1 MGNIND
7 WITADKI
14 SGSAGETTVT
24 LTCDANNTASSRSYT
39 LNVELNGSGEI
50 AHCTINQERAFA
62 STYWIVQ
69 YVYISTLKTVL
80 EIREDSIDGTLRYR
94 GTVDINKNVSWE
106 CDGVTTSSDT
116 SVLKNLME
124 EMYASWSASAHGD
137 NLSAAVIYR
146 YTESST
152 DINSYMQ
159 EVIKYPMLY
168 PQAVSSAYGSGSYR
182 LLNIGNI
189 SDTNT
194 AKQFVYVLN
203 MDYSSATSVYNLGLN
218 YNSFCTIENT
228 NHQPST
234 NKYSLLSYLP
244 FIRLNYLSL
253 NKANLFGTGGLDAT
267 ISGKKVSFFVYNMY
281 ALSTDLRSGNT
292 KSFNH
297 YEYNDTNSYITGH
310 TNTFNADTNKS
321 SIQQI
326 TNYAY
331 DSNNNVILN
340 IKPFTTS
347 VYTTIKTLAIDM
359 QGYEQVFNSNQ
370 VFVPTD
376 LSVSRTNKSTASVTI
391 KVYNDVDDRTYEQS
405 AGINTPAHPM
415 FSLRHGEITAT
426 VNTSTN
432 TVTSMTLRYVSD
444 NE

>member
-1 MGNIND
+1 MGNINN

-39 LNVELNGSGEI
+39 LDVELNGSGEI

-124 EMYASWSASAHGD
+124 EIYAAWSASDHGD

-146 YTESST
+146 YTESNA
-152 DINSYMQ
+152 DVNSYMQ
-159 EVIKYPMLY
+159 EVIKYPILY
-168 PQAVSSAYGSGSYR
+168 PQEVTSAYGSGSYR
-182 LLNIGNI
+182 LLNVGNI
-189 SDTNT
+189 SDIDT

-228 NHQPST
+228 NSRPKT

-244 FIRLNYLSL
+244 FIRLNHISLS
-253 NKANLFGTGGLDAT
+253 KANLFGTRGLDAT
-267 ISGKKVSFFVYNMY
+267 ISGKKVSFFPYNIY
-281 ALSTDLRSGNT
+281 ALSTDLRSGST

-297 YEYNDTNSYITGH
+297 YEYNDTLHYVTGH
-310 TNTFNADTNKS
+310 TDIYNENTNKL
-321 SIQQI
+321 SIREI
-326 TNYAY
+326 TFYP
-331 DSNNNVILN
+331 SNNGLDIT
-340 IKPFTTS
+340 PFTTS
-347 VYTTIKTLAIDM
+347 IYTTIKTLAVNIE
-359 QGYEQVFNSNQ
+359 GHEQVFNSNQ

-376 LSVSRTNKSTASVTI
+376 LSVSKKNKSTASVTV
-391 KVYNDVDDRTYEQS
+391 KVYNDVDDRTYEQTV
-405 AGINTPAHPM
+405 GINTPAHPM

>member
-1 MGNIND
+1 MGNINN

-39 LNVELNGSGEI
+39 LDVELNGSGEI

-62 STYWIVQ
+62 SIYWIVQ

-124 EMYASWSASAHGD
+124 EIYAAWSASYHGD
-137 NLSAAVIYR
+137 IFNAAVIYR
-146 YTESST
+146 YTERDS
-152 DINSYMQ
+152 DVNSYMQ
-159 EVIKYPMLY
+159 EVIKYPILY
-168 PQAVSSAYGSGSYR
+168 PQEVPLNYSSGSYR
-182 LLNIGNI
+182 LLNVGNI
-189 SDTNT
+189 SDIDT

-228 NHQPST
+228 NSRPET

-244 FIRLNYLSL
+244 FIRLNYISL
-253 NKANLFGTGGLDAT
+253 NKANLFGTIGLDAT
-267 ISGKKVSFFVYNMY
+267 ISGKKVSFSTYNIY

-297 YEYNDTNSYITGH
+297 YEYNDTLHYVTGH
-310 TNTFNADTNKS
+310 TDIYNENTNKS
-321 SIQQI
+321 SIREI
-326 TNYAY
+326 TIYSS
-331 DSNNNVILN
+331 DVLDIT
-340 IKPFTTS
+340 PFTTS
-347 VYTTIKTLAIDM
+347 IYTTRKTLAVNIE
-359 QGYEQVFNSNQ
+359 GHEQVFNSNQ

-376 LSVSRTNKSTASVTI
+376 LSVSKKDKSTARVTV
-391 KVYNDVDDRTYEQS
+391 KVYNDVDDRTYEQTV
-405 AGINTPAHPM
+405 GINTPAHPM

-426 VNTSTN
+426 VNTSTD

>member
-1 MGNIND
+1 MGNINN

-39 LNVELNGSGEI
+39 LDIELDGSGEI

-69 YVYISTLKTVL
+69 YVYVSTLETVL
-80 EIREDSIDGTLRYR
+80 EIRENSIDGTLRYR

-106 CDGVTTSSDT
+106 CDGVTTSSDI
-116 SVLKNLME
+116 SVLRNLME
-124 EMYASWSASAHGD
+124 EIYAAWLASAHGD
-137 NLSAAVIYR
+137 ILSAAVIYR
-146 YTESST
+146 YTENDS
-152 DINSYMQ
+152 DVNSYMQ
-159 EVIKYPMLY
+159 EVIKYPILY
-168 PQAVSSAYGSGSYR
+168 PQEVTSAYGSGSYR
-182 LLNIGNI
+182 LLNVGNM
-189 SDTNT
+189 SDIDT

-228 NHQPST
+228 NSRPKT

-244 FIRLNYLSL
+244 FIRLNHISLS
-253 NKANLFGTGGLDAT
+253 KANLFGTEGLDAT
-267 ISGKKVSFFVYNMY
+267 ISGKKVSFFPYNIY
-281 ALSTDLRSGNT
+281 ALSTDLRSGST

-297 YEYNDTNSYITGH
+297 YEYNDTLHYVTGH
-310 TNTFNADTNKS
+310 TDIYNENTNKL
-321 SIQQI
+321 SIREI
-326 TNYAY
+326 TFYPS
-331 DSNNNVILN
+331 DGLDIT
-340 IKPFTTS
+340 PFTTS
-347 VYTTIKTLAIDM
+347 IYTTIKTLAVNID
-359 QGYEQVFNSNQ
+359 GHEQVFNSNQ

-376 LSVSRTNKSTASVTI
+376 LSVSKKNKSTASVTV
-391 KVYNDVDDRTYEQS
+391 KVYNDVDDRTYEQTV
-405 AGINTPAHPM
+405 GINTPAHPM

>member
-1 MGNIND
+1 MGNINN

-39 LNVELNGSGEI
+39 LDVELNGSGEI

-62 STYWIVQ
+62 SIYWIVQ

-124 EMYASWSASAHGD
+124 EIYAAWSASDHGD

-146 YTESST
+146 YTESNA
-152 DINSYMQ
+152 DVNSYMQ
-159 EVIKYPMLY
+159 EVIKYPILY
-168 PQAVSSAYGSGSYR
+168 PQEVPLNYSSGSYR
-182 LLNIGNI
+182 LLNVGNI
-189 SDTNT
+189 SDIDT

-228 NHQPST
+228 NSRPET

-244 FIRLNYLSL
+244 FIRLNYISL
-253 NKANLFGTGGLDAT
+253 NKANLFGTIGLDAT
-267 ISGKKVSFFVYNMY
+267 ISGKKVSFSTYNIY
-281 ALSTDLRSGNT
+281 ALSTDLRSGST

-297 YEYNDTNSYITGH
+297 YEYNDTLHYVTGH
-310 TNTFNADTNKS
+310 TDIYNENTNKS
-321 SIQQI
+321 SIREI
-326 TNYAY
+326 TIYSS
-331 DSNNNVILN
+331 DVLDIT
-340 IKPFTTS
+340 PFTTS
-347 VYTTIKTLAIDM
+347 IYTTIKTLAVNIE
-359 QGYEQVFNSNQ
+359 GHEQVFNSNQ

-376 LSVSRTNKSTASVTI
+376 LSVSKKDKSTASVTI
-391 KVYNDVDDRTYEQS
+391 KVYNDVDDRTYEQTV
-405 AGINTPAHPM
+405 GINTPAHPM

-426 VNTSTN
+426 VNTSTD

>member
-1 MGNIND
+1 MGNINN

-39 LNVELNGSGEI
+39 LDVELDGSGEI

-80 EIREDSIDGTLRYR
+80 EIREDSINGTLRYR

-124 EMYASWSASAHGD
+124 EIYAAWSASDHGD
-137 NLSAAVIYR
+137 NLGAAVIYR
-146 YTESST
+146 YTESNA
-152 DINSYMQ
+152 DVNSYMQ
-159 EVIKYPMLY
+159 EVIKYPILY
-168 PQAVSSAYGSGSYR
+168 PQEVTSAYGSGSYR
-182 LLNIGNI
+182 LLNVGNI
-189 SDTNT
+189 SDIDT

-228 NHQPST
+228 NSRPKT

-244 FIRLNYLSL
+244 FIRLNYISL
-253 NKANLFGTGGLDAT
+253 NKANLFGTRGLDAT
-267 ISGKKVSFFVYNMY
+267 ISGKKVSFFPYNIY
-281 ALSTDLRSGNT
+281 ALSTDLRSGST

-297 YEYNDTNSYITGH
+297 YEYNDTLHYVTGH
-310 TNTFNADTNKS
+310 TDIYNENTNKS
-321 SIQQI
+321 SIREI
-326 TNYAY
+326 TIYSS
-331 DSNNNVILN
+331 DSVLDIT
-340 IKPFTTS
+340 PFTTS
-347 VYTTIKTLAIDM
+347 IYTTIKTLAVNIE
-359 QGYEQVFNSNQ
+359 GHEQVFNSNQ

-376 LSVSRTNKSTASVTI
+376 LSVSKKNKSTASVTV
-391 KVYNDVDDRTYEQS
+391 KVYNDVDDRTYEQTV
-405 AGINTPAHPM
+405 GINTPAHPM
-415 FSLRHGEITAT
+415 FSLRHGEITAI
-426 VNTSTN
+426 VNTSTDA
-432 TVTSMTLRYVSD
+432 VTSMTLRYVSD

>member
-1 MGNIND
+1 MGNINN

-39 LNVELNGSGEI
+39 LDVELDGSGEI

-80 EIREDSIDGTLRYR
+80 EIREDSINGTLRYR

-124 EMYASWSASAHGD
+124 EIYAAWSASDHGD

-146 YTESST
+146 YTESNA
-152 DINSYMQ
+152 DVNSYMQ
-159 EVIKYPMLY
+159 EVIKYPILY

-182 LLNIGNI
+182 LLNVGNI
-189 SDTNT
+189 SDIDT

-228 NHQPST
+228 NSRPET

-244 FIRLNYLSL
+244 FIRLNYISL
-253 NKANLFGTGGLDAT
+253 NKANLFGTRGLSAT
-267 ISGKKVSFFVYNMY
+267 ISGKKVSFSPYNIY
-281 ALSTDLRSGNT
+281 ALSTDLRSGST

-297 YEYNDTNSYITGH
+297 YEYNDTLHYVTGH
-310 TNTFNADTNKS
+310 TDIYNENTNKS
-321 SIQQI
+321 SIREI
-326 TNYAY
+326 TIYSS
-331 DSNNNVILN
+331 DVLDIT
-340 IKPFTTS
+340 PFTTS
-347 VYTTIKTLAIDM
+347 IYTTRKTLAIDI
-359 QGYEQVFNSNQ
+359 QGHEQVFNSNQ

-376 LSVSRTNKSTASVTI
+376 LSVSKKDKSTASVTV
-391 KVYNDVDDRTYEQS
+391 KVYNDVDDRTYEQTV
-405 AGINTPAHPM
+405 GINTPAHPM

-426 VNTSTN
+426 VNTSTDA
-432 TVTSMTLRYVSD
+432 VTSMTLRYVSD

>member
-1 MGNIND
+1 MGNINN

-39 LNVELNGSGEI
+39 LDVELNGSGEI

-124 EMYASWSASAHGD
+124 EIYAAWSASDHGD

-146 YTESST
+146 YTESNA
-152 DINSYMQ
+152 DVNSYMQ
-159 EVIKYPMLY
+159 EVIKYPILY
-168 PQAVSSAYGSGSYR
+168 PQEVTSAYGSGSYR
-182 LLNIGNI
+182 LLNVGNI
-189 SDTNT
+189 SDIDT

-228 NHQPST
+228 NSRPET

-244 FIRLNYLSL
+244 FIRLNYISL
-253 NKANLFGTGGLDAT
+253 NKANLFGTIGLDAT
-267 ISGKKVSFFVYNMY
+267 ISGKKVSFSPYNIY
-281 ALSTDLRSGNT
+281 ALSTDLRSGST

-297 YEYNDTNSYITGH
+297 YEYNDTLHYVTGH
-310 TNTFNADTNKS
+310 TDIYNENTNKS
-321 SIQQI
+321 SIREI
-326 TNYAY
+326 TIYSS
-331 DSNNNVILN
+331 DVLDIT
-340 IKPFTTS
+340 PFTTS
-347 VYTTIKTLAIDM
+347 IYTTIKTLAVNIE
-359 QGYEQVFNSNQ
+359 GHEQVFNSNQ

-376 LSVSRTNKSTASVTI
+376 LSVSKKDKSTASVTI
-391 KVYNDVDDRTYEQS
+391 KVYNDVDDRTYEQTV
-405 AGINTPAHPM
+405 GINTPAHPM

-426 VNTSTN
+426 VNTSTD

>member
-1 MGNIND
+1 MGNINN

-39 LNVELNGSGEI
+39 LDVELNGSGEI

-69 YVYISTLKTVL
+69 YVYISTLETVL

-124 EMYASWSASAHGD
+124 EIYAAWSASDHGD

-146 YTESST
+146 YTESNA
-152 DINSYMQ
+152 DVNSYMQ
-159 EVIKYPMLY
+159 EVIKYPILY
-168 PQAVSSAYGSGSYR
+168 PQEVTSAYGSGSYR
-182 LLNIGNI
+182 LLNAGNI
-189 SDTNT
+189 SDIDT

-228 NHQPST
+228 NIRPET

-244 FIRLNYLSL
+244 FIRLNHLSL
-253 NKANLFGTGGLDAT
+253 NKANLFGTRGLDAT
-267 ISGKKVSFFVYNMY
+267 ISGKKVSFFPFNIY
-281 ALSTDLRSGNT
+281 ALSTDLRSGST

-297 YEYNDTNSYITGH
+297 YEYHDTLHYVTGY
-310 TNTFNADTNKS
+310 TDIYNENTNKL
-321 SIQQI
+321 SIREI
-326 TNYAY
+326 TFYP
-331 DSNNNVILN
+331 SNNGLDIT
-340 IKPFTTS
+340 PFTTS
-347 VYTTIKTLAIDM
+347 IYTTIKTLAVNIE
-359 QGYEQVFNSNQ
+359 GHEQVFNSNQ

-376 LSVSRTNKSTASVTI
+376 LSVSKKNKSTASITV
-391 KVYNDVDDRTYEQS
+391 KVYNDVDDRTYEQTV
-405 AGINTPAHPM
+405 GINTPAHPM

-426 VNTSTN
+426 VNISTN

>member
-1 MGNIND
+1 MGNINN

-39 LNVELNGSGEI
+39 LDVELDGSGEI

-80 EIREDSIDGTLRYR
+80 EIREDSINGTLRYR

-124 EMYASWSASAHGD
+124 EIYAAWSASDHGD

-146 YTESST
+146 YTESNA
-152 DINSYMQ
+152 DVNSYMQ
-159 EVIKYPMLY
+159 EVIKYPILY
-168 PQAVSSAYGSGSYR
+168 SQEVTSAYGSGSYR
-182 LLNIGNI
+182 LLNVGNI
-189 SDTNT
+189 SDIDT

-203 MDYSSATSVYNLGLN
+203 MNYSSATSVYNLGLN

-228 NHQPST
+228 NSRPKT

-244 FIRLNYLSL
+244 FIRLNYISL
-253 NKANLFGTGGLDAT
+253 NKANLFGTRGLDAT
-267 ISGKKVSFFVYNMY
+267 ISGKKVSFFPYNIY
-281 ALSTDLRSGNT
+281 ALSTDLRSGST

-297 YEYNDTNSYITGH
+297 YEYNDTLHYVTGH
-310 TNTFNADTNKS
+310 TDIYNEDTNKS
-321 SIQQI
+321 SIREI
-326 TNYAY
+326 TIYSSDN
-331 DSNNNVILN
+331 ILD
-340 IKPFTTS
+340 ITPFTTS
-347 VYTTIKTLAIDM
+347 IYTTIKTLAVNIE
-359 QGYEQVFNSNQ
+359 GHEQVFNSNQ
-370 VFVPTD
+370 VFIPTD
-376 LSVSRTNKSTASVTI
+376 LSVSKKNKSTASVTV
-391 KVYNDVDDRTYEQS
+391 KVYNDVDDRTYEQTV
-405 AGINTPAHPM
+405 GINTPAHPM

-426 VNTSTN
+426 VNTSTD

>member
-1 MGNIND
+1 MGNINN

-39 LNVELNGSGEI
+39 LDVELNGSGEI

-80 EIREDSIDGTLRYR
+80 EIREDSIDGTLRYK

-124 EMYASWSASAHGD
+124 EIYAAWSASDHGD

-152 DINSYMQ
+152 DVNSYMQ
-159 EVIKYPMLY
+159 EVIKYPILY
-168 PQAVSSAYGSGSYR
+168 PQEVTSAYGSGSYR
-182 LLNIGNI
+182 LLNVGNI
-189 SDTNT
+189 SDIDT

-228 NHQPST
+228 NSRPET

-244 FIRLNYLSL
+244 FIRLNYISL
-253 NKANLFGTGGLDAT
+253 NKANLFGTKGLDAT
-267 ISGKKVSFFVYNMY
+267 ISGKKVSFFPYNIY

-297 YEYNDTNSYITGH
+297 YEYNDTNNYVTGH

-321 SIQQI
+321 SIREI
-326 TNYAY
+326 TIYSS
-331 DSNNNVILN
+331 DVLHIT
-340 IKPFTTS
+340 PFTTS
-347 VYTTIKTLAIDM
+347 IYTTRKTLAVNIE
-359 QGYEQVFNSNQ
+359 GHEQVFNSNQ

-376 LSVSRTNKSTASVTI
+376 LSVSKKDKSTASVTV
-391 KVYNDVDDRTYEQS
+391 KVYNDVDDRTYEQTV
-405 AGINTPAHPM
+405 GINTPAHPM

-426 VNTSTN
+426 VNTSTDN
-432 TVTSMTLRYVSD
+432 VTSMTLRYVSD

>member
-1 MGNIND
+1 MGNINN

-39 LNVELNGSGEI
+39 LDVELNGSGEI

-80 EIREDSIDGTLRYR
+80 EIREDSINGTLRYK

-124 EMYASWSASAHGD
+124 EIYAAWSASDHGD

-146 YTESST
+146 YTESNA
-152 DINSYMQ
+152 DVNSYMQ
-159 EVIKYPMLY
+159 EVIKYPILY

-182 LLNIGNI
+182 LLNAGNI
-189 SDTNT
+189 SDIDT

-228 NHQPST
+228 NIRPET

-244 FIRLNYLSL
+244 FIRLNYISL
-253 NKANLFGTGGLDAT
+253 NKANLFGTVGLSAT
-267 ISGKKVSFFVYNMY
+267 ISGKKVSFSPHNIY
-281 ALSTDLRSGNT
+281 ALSTDLRSGST

-297 YEYNDTNSYITGH
+297 YEYHDTLHYVTGH
-310 TNTFNADTNKS
+310 TDIYNENTNKS
-321 SIQQI
+321 SIREI
-326 TNYAY
+326 TIYSS
-331 DSNNNVILN
+331 DILD
-340 IKPFTTS
+340 ITPFTTS
-347 VYTTIKTLAIDM
+347 IYTTKKTLAVNIE
-359 QGYEQVFNSNQ
+359 GHEQVFNSNQ

-376 LSVSRTNKSTASVTI
+376 LSVNKKDKSTASVTV
-391 KVYNDVDDRTYEQS
+391 KVYNDVDDRTYEQTV
-405 AGINTPAHPM
+405 GINTPAHPM

-426 VNTSTN
+426 VNTSTDA
-432 TVTSMTLRYVSD
+432 VTSMTLRYVSD

>member
-1 MGNIND
+1 MGNINN

-39 LNVELNGSGEI
+39 LDVELNGSGEI

-69 YVYISTLKTVL
+69 YVYISTLETVL

-124 EMYASWSASAHGD
+124 EIYAAWSASDHGD

-146 YTESST
+146 YTESNA
-152 DINSYMQ
+152 DVNSYMQ
-159 EVIKYPMLY
+159 EVIKYPILY
-168 PQAVSSAYGSGSYR
+168 PQEVTSAYGSGSYR
-182 LLNIGNI
+182 LLNVGNI
-189 SDTNT
+189 SDIDT

-228 NHQPST
+228 NIRPET

-244 FIRLNYLSL
+244 FIKLNHLSL
-253 NKANLFGTGGLDAT
+253 NKANLFGTRGLDAT
-267 ISGKKVSFFVYNMY
+267 ISGKKVSFFPYNIY
-281 ALSTDLRSGNT
+281 ALSTDLRSGST

-297 YEYNDTNSYITGH
+297 YEYHDTLHYVTGH
-310 TNTFNADTNKS
+310 TDIYNENTNKL
-321 SIQQI
+321 SIREI
-326 TNYAY
+326 TFYP
-331 DSNNNVILN
+331 SNNGLDIT
-340 IKPFTTS
+340 PFTTS
-347 VYTTIKTLAIDM
+347 IYTTRKTLAVNIE
-359 QGYEQVFNSNQ
+359 GHEQVFNSNQ

-376 LSVSRTNKSTASVTI
+376 LSVSKKNKSTASVTVKI
-391 KVYNDVDDRTYEQS
+391 YNDVDDRTYEQTV
-405 AGINTPAHPM
+405 GINTPAHPM

-426 VNTSTN
+426 VNTSTDAI
-432 TVTSMTLRYVSD
+432 TSMTLRYVSD

>member
-1 MGNIND
+1 MGNINN

-39 LNVELNGSGEI
+39 LDIELDGSGEI

-69 YVYISTLKTVL
+69 YVYISTLETVL
-80 EIREDSIDGTLRYR
+80 EIRENSIDGTLRYK

-124 EMYASWSASAHGD
+124 EIYAAWSASAHGD
-137 NLSAAVIYR
+137 ILSAAVIYR
-146 YTESST
+146 YTESNA
-152 DINSYMQ
+152 DVNSYMQ
-159 EVIKYPMLY
+159 EVIKYPILY
-168 PQAVSSAYGSGSYR
+168 PQEVTSAYGSGSYR
-182 LLNIGNI
+182 LLNAGNI
-189 SDTNT
+189 NDIDT

-228 NHQPST
+228 NSRPET

-244 FIRLNYLSL
+244 FIRLNHISL
-253 NKANLFGTGGLDAT
+253 NKANLFGTRGLDAT
-267 ISGKKVSFFVYNMY
+267 ISGKKVSFFPYNIY
-281 ALSTDLRSGNT
+281 ALSTDLRSGST

-297 YEYNDTNSYITGH
+297 YEYNDTLHYVTGH
-310 TNTFNADTNKS
+310 TDIYNENTNKS
-321 SIQQI
+321 SIREI
-326 TNYAY
+326 TIYSS
-331 DSNNNVILN
+331 DNVLDIT
-340 IKPFTTS
+340 PFTTS
-347 VYTTIKTLAIDM
+347 IYTTIKTLAVNIE
-359 QGYEQVFNSNQ
+359 GHEQIFNSNQ

-376 LSVSRTNKSTASVTI
+376 LSVSKKNKSTASVTV
-391 KVYNDVDDRTYEQS
+391 KVYNDVDDRTYEQT

-426 VNTSTN
+426 VNTSTD

>member
-1 MGNIND
+1 MGNINN

-39 LNVELNGSGEI
+39 LDVELNGSGEI

-62 STYWIVQ
+62 SIYWIVQ

-124 EMYASWSASAHGD
+124 EIYAAWSASYHGD
-137 NLSAAVIYR
+137 IFNAAVIYR
-146 YTESST
+146 YTERDS
-152 DINSYMQ
+152 DVNSYMQ
-159 EVIKYPMLY
+159 EVIKYPILY
-168 PQAVSSAYGSGSYR
+168 PQEVPLNYSSGSYR
-182 LLNIGNI
+182 LLNVGNI
-189 SDTNT
+189 SDIDT

-228 NHQPST
+228 NSRPET

-244 FIRLNYLSL
+244 FIRLNYISL
-253 NKANLFGTGGLDAT
+253 NKANLFGTIGLDAT
-267 ISGKKVSFFVYNMY
+267 ISGKKVSFSTYNIY
-281 ALSTDLRSGNT
+281 ALSTDLRSGST

-297 YEYNDTNSYITGH
+297 YEYNDTLHYVTGH
-310 TNTFNADTNKS
+310 TDIYNENTNKS
-321 SIQQI
+321 SIREI
-326 TNYAY
+326 TIYSS
-331 DSNNNVILN
+331 DVLDIT
-340 IKPFTTS
+340 PFTTS
-347 VYTTIKTLAIDM
+347 IYTTRKTLAVNIE
-359 QGYEQVFNSNQ
+359 GHEQVFNSNQ

-376 LSVSRTNKSTASVTI
+376 LSVSKKDKSTARVTV
-391 KVYNDVDDRTYEQS
+391 KVYNDVDDRTYEQTV
-405 AGINTPAHPM
+405 GINTPAHPM

-426 VNTSTN
+426 VNTSTD

>member
-1 MGNIND
+1 MGNINN

-39 LNVELNGSGEI
+39 LDIELDGSGEI

-69 YVYISTLKTVL
+69 YVYISTLETVL
-80 EIREDSIDGTLRYR
+80 EIRENSIDGTLRYR

-106 CDGVTTSSDT
+106 CDGVTTSSDI
-116 SVLKNLME
+116 SVLRNLME
-124 EMYASWSASAHGD
+124 EIYAAWSASAHGD
-137 NLSAAVIYR
+137 TLSAAVIYR
-146 YTESST
+146 YTENDS
-152 DINSYMQ
+152 DVNSYMQ
-159 EVIKYPMLY
+159 EVIKYPILY
-168 PQAVSSAYGSGSYR
+168 PQEVTSAYGSGSYR
-182 LLNIGNI
+182 LLNVGNI
-189 SDTNT
+189 SDIDT

-228 NHQPST
+228 NSRPKT

-244 FIRLNYLSL
+244 FIRLNHISLS
-253 NKANLFGTGGLDAT
+253 KANLFGTGGLDAT
-267 ISGKKVSFFVYNMY
+267 ISGKKVSFFPYNIY
-281 ALSTDLRSGNT
+281 ALSTDLRSGST

-297 YEYNDTNSYITGH
+297 YEYNDTLHYVTGH
-310 TNTFNADTNKS
+310 TDIYNEDTNKL
-321 SIQQI
+321 SIREI
-326 TNYAY
+326 TFYPS
-331 DSNNNVILN
+331 DGLDIT
-340 IKPFTTS
+340 PFTTS
-347 VYTTIKTLAIDM
+347 IYTTIKTLAVNID
-359 QGYEQVFNSNQ
+359 GHEQVFNSNQ

-376 LSVSRTNKSTASVTI
+376 LSVSKKNKSTASVTV
-391 KVYNDVDDRTYEQS
+391 KVYNDVDDRTYEQTV
-405 AGINTPAHPM
+405 GINTPAHPM

>member
-1 MGNIND
+1 MGNINN

-39 LNVELNGSGEI
+39 LDVELNGSGEI

-106 CDGVTTSSDT
+106 CDGVTTSSNT
-116 SVLKNLME
+116 TVLDNLME
-124 EMYASWSASAHGD
+124 EIYAAWSASDHGD
-137 NLSAAVIYR
+137 NLGAAVIYR
-146 YTESST
+146 YAEGSY
-152 DINSYMQ
+152 DVNSYMQ
-159 EVIKYPMLY
+159 EVIKYPILY
-168 PQAVSSAYGSGSYR
+168 PQEVSSAYGSGSYR
-182 LLNIGNI
+182 LLSAGNM

-194 AKQFVYVLN
+194 SKQFVYVLN
-203 MDYSSATSVYNLGLN
+203 MDYSTSDYKFNLGLN
-218 YNSFCTIENT
+218 YNSFCTIQN
-228 NHQPST
+228 NIIPKP
-234 NKYSLLSYLP
+234 NKYSILSYLP
-244 FIRLNYLSL
+244 FLKINSFSLS
-253 NKANLFGTGGLDAT
+253 KANLWGTGYFDAT
-267 ISGKKVSFFVYNMY
+267 ISNKKFRFNPCSTGC
-281 ALSTDLRSGNT
+281 LSTNLRNGNT

-297 YEYNDTNSYITGH
+297 YEYNDTDNYVTGLG
-310 TNTFNADTNKS
+310 TYNENTNKIGIKDTAIYENS
-321 SIQQI
+321 SSNHNI
-326 TNYAY
+326 TPI
-331 DSNNNVILN
+331 S
-340 IKPFTTS
+340 TS
-347 VYTTIKTLAIDM
+347 VYTTIKTLAVNI
-359 QGYEQVFNSNQ
+359 QGHEQIFNSNRA
-370 VFVPTD
+370 FVPTD
-376 LSVSRTNKSTASVTI
+376 LSVTKNGSTVNITV

-405 AGINTPAHPM
+405 VGINTPAHPM

>member
-1 MGNIND
+1 MGNINN

-39 LNVELNGSGEI
+39 LDVELNGSGEI

-80 EIREDSIDGTLRYR
+80 EIREDSINGTLRYR

-124 EMYASWSASAHGD
+124 EIYAAWSASDHGD

-146 YTESST
+146 YTESNA
-152 DINSYMQ
+152 DVNSYMQ
-159 EVIKYPMLY
+159 EVIKYPILY
-168 PQAVSSAYGSGSYR
+168 PQEVTSAYGSGSYR
-182 LLNIGNI
+182 LLNVGNI
-189 SDTNT
+189 SDIDT

-228 NHQPST
+228 NSRPKT

-244 FIRLNYLSL
+244 FIRLNYISL

-267 ISGKKVSFFVYNMY
+267 ISGKKVSFFPYNIY
-281 ALSTDLRSGNT
+281 ALSTDLRSGST

-297 YEYNDTNSYITGH
+297 YEYNDTLHYVTGP
-310 TNTFNADTNKS
+310 TDIYNENTNKS
-321 SIQQI
+321 SIREI
-326 TNYAY
+326 TIYSS
-331 DSNNNVILN
+331 DSILD
-340 IKPFTTS
+340 ITPFTTS
-347 VYTTIKTLAIDM
+347 IYTTIKTLAVNIE
-359 QGYEQVFNSNQ
+359 GHEQVFNSNQ

-376 LSVSRTNKSTASVTI
+376 LSVSKKNKSTASVTV
-391 KVYNDVDDRTYEQS
+391 KVYNDVDDRTYEQTV
-405 AGINTPAHPM
+405 GINTPAHPM

-426 VNTSTN
+426 VNTSTD

>member
-1 MGNIND
+1 MGNINN

-39 LNVELNGSGEI
+39 LDVELNGSGEI

-106 CDGVTTSSDT
+106 CDGVTTSSDI

-124 EMYASWSASAHGD
+124 EIYAAWSASDHGD
-137 NLSAAVIYR
+137 NLGAAVIYR
-146 YTESST
+146 YTESNA
-152 DINSYMQ
+152 DVNSYMQ
-159 EVIKYPMLY
+159 EVIKYPILY
-168 PQAVSSAYGSGSYR
+168 PQEVTSAYGSGSYR
-182 LLNIGNI
+182 LLNAGNI
-189 SDTNT
+189 SDIDT

-228 NHQPST
+228 NSRPET
-234 NKYSLLSYLP
+234 DRYSLLSYLP
-244 FIRLNYLSL
+244 FIRLNHISL
-253 NKANLFGTGGLDAT
+253 NKANLFGTRGLDAT
-267 ISGKKVSFFVYNMY
+267 ISGKKVSFFPYNIY
-281 ALSTDLRSGNT
+281 ALSTDLRSGST

-297 YEYNDTNSYITGH
+297 YEYHDTLHYVTGY
-310 TNTFNADTNKS
+310 TDIYNENTNKLSIREITFYPS
-321 SIQQI
+321 SGLDI
-326 TNYAY
+326 T
-331 DSNNNVILN
+331 
-340 IKPFTTS
+340 PFTTS
-347 VYTTIKTLAIDM
+347 IYTTIKTLAVNIE
-359 QGYEQVFNSNQ
+359 GHEQVFNSNQ

-376 LSVSRTNKSTASVTI
+376 LSVSKKNKSTASVTI
-391 KVYNDVDDRTYEQS
+391 KVYNDVDDRTYEQTV
-405 AGINTPAHPM
+405 GINTPAHPM

-426 VNTSTN
+426 VNTSTS

>member
-1 MGNIND
+1 MGNINN

-39 LNVELNGSGEI
+39 LDVELDGSGEI

-80 EIREDSIDGTLRYR
+80 EIREDSINGTLRYK

-124 EMYASWSASAHGD
+124 EIYAAWSASDHGD

-146 YTESST
+146 YTESNA
-152 DINSYMQ
+152 DVNSYMQ
-159 EVIKYPMLY
+159 EVIKYPILY

-182 LLNIGNI
+182 LLNVGNI
-189 SDTNT
+189 SDIDT

-228 NHQPST
+228 SSRPET

-244 FIRLNYLSL
+244 FIRLNYISL
-253 NKANLFGTGGLDAT
+253 NKANLFGTRGLDAT
-267 ISGKKVSFFVYNMY
+267 ISGKKVSFSPYNIY
-281 ALSTDLRSGNT
+281 ALSTDLRSGST

-297 YEYNDTNSYITGH
+297 YEYNDTLHYVTGH
-310 TNTFNADTNKS
+310 TDIYNENTNKS
-321 SIQQI
+321 SIREI
-326 TNYAY
+326 TIYSS
-331 DSNNNVILN
+331 DVLDIT
-340 IKPFTTS
+340 PFTTS
-347 VYTTIKTLAIDM
+347 IYTTRKTLAIDI
-359 QGYEQVFNSNQ
+359 QGHEQVFNSNQ

-376 LSVSRTNKSTASVTI
+376 LSVSKKDKSTASVTV
-391 KVYNDVDDRTYEQS
+391 KVYNDVDDRTYEQTV
-405 AGINTPAHPM
+405 GINTPAHPM

-426 VNTSTN
+426 VNTSTD

>member
-1 MGNIND
+1 MGNINN

-39 LNVELNGSGEI
+39 LDVELNGSGEI

-69 YVYISTLKTVL
+69 YVYISTLETVL

-124 EMYASWSASAHGD
+124 EIYAAWSASDHGD
-137 NLSAAVIYR
+137 NLGAAVIYR
-146 YTESST
+146 YTESNA
-152 DINSYMQ
+152 DVNSYMQ
-159 EVIKYPMLY
+159 EVIKYPILY
-168 PQAVSSAYGSGSYR
+168 PQEVTSAYGSGSYR
-182 LLNIGNI
+182 LLNAGNI
-189 SDTNT
+189 SDIDT

-203 MDYSSATSVYNLGLN
+203 MDYSSETSVYNLGLN

-228 NHQPST
+228 NSRPET

-244 FIRLNYLSL
+244 FIRLNHLSL
-253 NKANLFGTGGLDAT
+253 NKANLFGTRGLDAT
-267 ISGKKVSFFVYNMY
+267 ISGKKVSFFPYNIY
-281 ALSTDLRSGNT
+281 ALSTDLRSGST

-297 YEYNDTNSYITGH
+297 YEYHDTLHYVTGY
-310 TNTFNADTNKS
+310 TDIYNENTNKL
-321 SIQQI
+321 SIREI
-326 TNYAY
+326 TFYP
-331 DSNNNVILN
+331 SNGLDIT
-340 IKPFTTS
+340 PFTTS
-347 VYTTIKTLAIDM
+347 IYTTIKTLAVNIE
-359 QGYEQVFNSNQ
+359 GHEQVFNSNQ

-376 LSVSRTNKSTASVTI
+376 LSVSKKNKSTASVTV
-391 KVYNDVDDRTYEQS
+391 KVYNDVDDRTYEQTV
-405 AGINTPAHPM
+405 GINTPAHPM

-426 VNTSTN
+426 VNTSTA

>member
-1 MGNIND
+1 MGNINN
-7 WITADKI
+7 WITADKT

-39 LNVELNGSGEI
+39 LDVELNGSGEI

-124 EMYASWSASAHGD
+124 EIYAAWSASDHGD

-146 YTESST
+146 YTESNA
-152 DINSYMQ
+152 DVNSYMQ
-159 EVIKYPMLY
+159 EVIKYPILY
-168 PQAVSSAYGSGSYR
+168 PQEVTSAYGSGSYR
-182 LLNIGNI
+182 LLNVGNI
-189 SDTNT
+189 SDIDT

-228 NHQPST
+228 NIRPET
-234 NKYSLLSYLP
+234 NRYSLLSYLP
-244 FIRLNYLSL
+244 FIRLNYISL
-253 NKANLFGTGGLDAT
+253 NKANLFGTRGLSAT
-267 ISGKKVSFFVYNMY
+267 ISGKKVSFSPYNIY
-281 ALSTDLRSGNT
+281 ALSTDLRSGST

-297 YEYNDTNSYITGH
+297 YEYNDTLHYVTGH
-310 TNTFNADTNKS
+310 TDIYNEDTNKS
-321 SIQQI
+321 SIREI
-326 TNYAY
+326 TIYSS
-331 DSNNNVILN
+331 DVLDIT
-340 IKPFTTS
+340 PFTTS
-347 VYTTIKTLAIDM
+347 IYTTIKTLAVNIE
-359 QGYEQVFNSNQ
+359 GHEQVFNSNQ

-376 LSVSRTNKSTASVTI
+376 LSVSKKDKSTASVTI
-391 KVYNDVDDRTYEQS
+391 KVYNDVDDRTYEQTV
-405 AGINTPAHPM
+405 GINTPAHPM

-426 VNTSTN
+426 VNTSTD

>member
-1 MGNIND
+1 MGNINN

-39 LNVELNGSGEI
+39 LDVELDGSGEI

-124 EMYASWSASAHGD
+124 EIYAAWSASDHGD
-137 NLSAAVIYR
+137 NLGAAVIYR
-146 YTESST
+146 YTESNA
-152 DINSYMQ
+152 DVNSYMQ
-159 EVIKYPMLY
+159 EVIKYPILY

-182 LLNIGNI
+182 LLNVGNI
-189 SDTNT
+189 SDIDT

-203 MDYSSATSVYNLGLN
+203 MDYSSETSVYNLGLN

-228 NHQPST
+228 NIRPET

-244 FIRLNYLSL
+244 FIRLNYISL
-253 NKANLFGTGGLDAT
+253 NKANLFGTRGLDAT
-267 ISGKKVSFFVYNMY
+267 ISGKKVSFFPYNIY
-281 ALSTDLRSGNT
+281 ALSTDLRSGST

-297 YEYNDTNSYITGH
+297 YEYNDTLHYVTGY
-310 TNTFNADTNKS
+310 TDIYNENTNKL
-321 SIQQI
+321 SIREI
-326 TNYAY
+326 TFYP
-331 DSNNNVILN
+331 SNNGLDIT
-340 IKPFTTS
+340 PFTTS
-347 VYTTIKTLAIDM
+347 IYTTIKTLAVNIE
-359 QGYEQVFNSNQ
+359 GHEIVFNSNQ

-376 LSVSRTNKSTASVTI
+376 LSVSKKNKSTANVTI
-391 KVYNDVDDRTYEQS
+391 KVYNDVDDRTYEQTV
-405 AGINTPAHPM
+405 GINTPAHPM

-426 VNTSTN
+426 VNTSTT

>member
-1 MGNIND
+1 MGNINN

-39 LNVELNGSGEI
+39 LDVELNGSGEI

-62 STYWIVQ
+62 STSWIVQ

-124 EMYASWSASAHGD
+124 EIYAAWSASDHGD

-146 YTESST
+146 YTESNA
-152 DINSYMQ
+152 DVNSYMQ
-159 EVIKYPMLY
+159 EVIKYPILY
-168 PQAVSSAYGSGSYR
+168 PQEVTSAYGSGSYR
-182 LLNIGNI
+182 LLNVGNI
-189 SDTNT
+189 CDIDT

-228 NHQPST
+228 NSRPKT

-244 FIRLNYLSL
+244 FIRLNYISL
-253 NKANLFGTGGLDAT
+253 NKANLFGTRGLDAT
-267 ISGKKVSFFVYNMY
+267 ISGKKVSFFPYNIY
-281 ALSTDLRSGNT
+281 ALSTDLRSGST

-297 YEYNDTNSYITGH
+297 YEYNDTLHYVTGH
-310 TNTFNADTNKS
+310 TDIYNENTNKS
-321 SIQQI
+321 IIREI
-326 TNYAY
+326 TIYSS
-331 DSNNNVILN
+331 DSVLDIT
-340 IKPFTTS
+340 PFTTS
-347 VYTTIKTLAIDM
+347 IYTTIKTLAVNIE
-359 QGYEQVFNSNQ
+359 GHEQVFNSNQ

-376 LSVSRTNKSTASVTI
+376 LSVSKKNKSTASVTV
-391 KVYNDVDDRTYEQS
+391 KVYNDVDDRTYEQT

-426 VNTSTN
+426 VNTSTD

>member
-1 MGNIND
+1 MGNINN

-39 LNVELNGSGEI
+39 LDVELDGSGEI

-69 YVYISTLKTVL
+69 YVYISTLETVL

-124 EMYASWSASAHGD
+124 EIYAAWSASDHGD

-146 YTESST
+146 YTESNA
-152 DINSYMQ
+152 DVNSYMQ
-159 EVIKYPMLY
+159 EVIKYPILY
-168 PQAVSSAYGSGSYR
+168 PQEVTSAYGSGSYR
-182 LLNIGNI
+182 LLNVGNI
-189 SDTNT
+189 SDIDT

-228 NHQPST
+228 YSRPTT

-244 FIRLNYLSL
+244 FIRLNHISL
-253 NKANLFGTGGLDAT
+253 NKANLFGTRGLEAT
-267 ISGKKVSFFVYNMY
+267 ISGKKVSFFPYNIY
-281 ALSTDLRSGNT
+281 ALSTNLRSGST

-297 YEYNDTNSYITGH
+297 YEYHDTLHYVTGH
-310 TNTFNADTNKS
+310 IDIYNENTNKS
-321 SIQQI
+321 SIREI
-326 TNYAY
+326 TIYP
-331 DSNNNVILN
+331 SNSDLDIT
-340 IKPFTTS
+340 PFTTS
-347 VYTTIKTLAIDM
+347 IYTTIKTLAVNIE
-359 QGYEQVFNSNQ
+359 GHEQVFNSNQ
-370 VFVPTD
+370 VLF
-376 LSVSRTNKSTASVTI
+376 LLI
-391 KVYNDVDDRTYEQS
+391 
-405 AGINTPAHPM
+405 
-415 FSLRHGEITAT
+415 
-426 VNTSTN
+426 
-432 TVTSMTLRYVSD
+432 
-444 NE
+444 

>member
-1 MGNIND
+1 MGNINN

-39 LNVELNGSGEI
+39 LDVELNGSGEI

-124 EMYASWSASAHGD
+124 EIYAAWSASDHGD

-146 YTESST
+146 YTESNA
-152 DINSYMQ
+152 DVNSYMQ
-159 EVIKYPMLY
+159 EVIKYPILY
-168 PQAVSSAYGSGSYR
+168 PQEVTSAYGSGSYR
-182 LLNIGNI
+182 LLNVGNI
-189 SDTNT
+189 SDIDT

-228 NHQPST
+228 NSRPET
-234 NKYSLLSYLP
+234 NRYSLLSYLP

-253 NKANLFGTGGLDAT
+253 NKANLFGTRGLDAT
-267 ISGKKVSFFVYNMY
+267 ISGKKVSFFPYNIY
-281 ALSTDLRSGNT
+281 ALSTDLRSGST

-297 YEYNDTNSYITGH
+297 YEYNDTLHYVTGH
-310 TNTFNADTNKS
+310 TDIYNENTNKL
-321 SIQQI
+321 SIREI
-326 TNYAY
+326 TFYP
-331 DSNNNVILN
+331 SNNDLDIT
-340 IKPFTTS
+340 PFTTS
-347 VYTTIKTLAIDM
+347 IYTTIKTLAVNIE
-359 QGYEQVFNSNQ
+359 GHEQVFNSNQ

-376 LSVSRTNKSTASVTI
+376 LSVSKKDKSTASVTV
-391 KVYNDVDDRTYEQS
+391 KVYNDVDDRTYEQTV
-405 AGINTPAHPM
+405 GINTPAHPM

-426 VNTSTN
+426 VNTSTD

>member
-1 MGNIND
+1 MGNINN
-7 WITADKI
+7 WITADKT

-39 LNVELNGSGEI
+39 LDVELNGSGEI

-124 EMYASWSASAHGD
+124 EIYAAWSASDHGD
-137 NLSAAVIYR
+137 NLGAAVIYR
-146 YTESST
+146 YTESNA
-152 DINSYMQ
+152 DVNSYMQ
-159 EVIKYPMLY
+159 EVIKYPILY

-182 LLNIGNI
+182 LLNAGNI
-189 SDTNT
+189 SDIDT

-228 NHQPST
+228 NSRPET

-244 FIRLNYLSL
+244 FIRLNYISL
-253 NKANLFGTGGLDAT
+253 NKANLFGTRGLDAT
-267 ISGKKVSFFVYNMY
+267 ISGKKVSFFPYNIY
-281 ALSTDLRSGNT
+281 ALSTDLRSGST

-297 YEYNDTNSYITGH
+297 YEYNDTLHYVTGH
-310 TNTFNADTNKS
+310 TDIYNEDTNKS
-321 SIQQI
+321 SIREI
-326 TNYAY
+326 TIYSSDN
-331 DSNNNVILN
+331 ILD
-340 IKPFTTS
+340 ITPFTTS
-347 VYTTIKTLAIDM
+347 IYTTRKTLAANIE
-359 QGYEQVFNSNQ
+359 GHEQIFNSNQ

-376 LSVSRTNKSTASVTI
+376 LSVNKTNKSTASVTV
-391 KVYNDVDDRTYEQS
+391 KVYNDVDDRTYEQTV
-405 AGINTPAHPM
+405 GINTPAHPM

-426 VNTSTN
+426 VNTSTDA
-432 TVTSMTLRYVSD
+432 VTSMTLRYVSD

>member
-1 MGNIND
+1 MGNINN

-39 LNVELNGSGEI
+39 LDVELDGSGEI

-124 EMYASWSASAHGD
+124 EIYAAWSASYNGD
-137 NLSAAVIYR
+137 IFNAAVIYR
-146 YTESST
+146 YTENDS
-152 DINSYMQ
+152 DVNSYMQ
-159 EVIKYPMLY
+159 EVIKYPILY
-168 PQAVSSAYGSGSYR
+168 PQEVPLNYSSGSYR
-182 LLNIGNI
+182 LLNVGNI
-189 SDTNT
+189 SDIDT

-228 NHQPST
+228 NSRPKT

-244 FIRLNYLSL
+244 FIRLNSQSLS
-253 NKANLFGTGGLDAT
+253 KANLFGTRGLDAT
-267 ISGKKVSFFVYNMY
+267 ISGKKVSFFPYNIY
-281 ALSTDLRSGNT
+281 ALSTDLRSGST

-297 YEYNDTNSYITGH
+297 YEYNDTLHYVTGH
-310 TNTFNADTNKS
+310 TDIYNENTNKL
-321 SIQQI
+321 SIREI
-326 TNYAY
+326 TFYP
-331 DSNNNVILN
+331 SNGLDIT
-340 IKPFTTS
+340 PFTTS
-347 VYTTIKTLAIDM
+347 IYTTIKTLAVNIE
-359 QGYEQVFNSNQ
+359 GHEQVFNSNQ

-376 LSVSRTNKSTASVTI
+376 LSVSKKDKSTASVTV
-391 KVYNDVDDRTYEQS
+391 KVYNDVDDRTYEQTV
-405 AGINTPAHPM
+405 GINTPAHPM

-426 VNTSTN
+426 VNTSTD

>member
-1 MGNIND
+1 MGNINN
-7 WITADKI
+7 WITADKT

-39 LNVELNGSGEI
+39 LDVELNGSGEI

-80 EIREDSIDGTLRYR
+80 EIREDSINGTLRYR

-124 EMYASWSASAHGD
+124 EIYAAWSASDHGD
-137 NLSAAVIYR
+137 NLGAAVIYR
-146 YTESST
+146 YTESNA
-152 DINSYMQ
+152 DVNSYMQ
-159 EVIKYPMLY
+159 EVIKYPILY
-168 PQAVSSAYGSGSYR
+168 PQEVTSAYGSGSYR
-182 LLNIGNI
+182 LLNVGNI
-189 SDTNT
+189 SDIDT

-228 NHQPST
+228 NSRPKT

-244 FIRLNYLSL
+244 FIRLNYISL
-253 NKANLFGTGGLDAT
+253 NKANLFGTRGLDAT
-267 ISGKKVSFFVYNMY
+267 ISGKKVSFFPYNIY
-281 ALSTDLRSGNT
+281 ALSTDLRSGST

-297 YEYNDTNSYITGH
+297 YEYNDTLHYVTGH
-310 TNTFNADTNKS
+310 TDIYNEDTNKS
-321 SIQQI
+321 SIREI
-326 TNYAY
+326 TIYSSDN
-331 DSNNNVILN
+331 ILD
-340 IKPFTTS
+340 ITPFTTS
-347 VYTTIKTLAIDM
+347 IYTTIKTLAANIE
-359 QGYEQVFNSNQ
+359 GHEQVFNSNQ

-376 LSVSRTNKSTASVTI
+376 LSVSKKNKSTASVTV
-391 KVYNDVDDRTYEQS
+391 KVYNDVDDRTYEQTV
-405 AGINTPAHPM
+405 GINTPAHPM

-426 VNTSTN
+426 VNTSTD

>member
-1 MGNIND
+1 MGNINN

-39 LNVELNGSGEI
+39 LDVELNGSGEI

-69 YVYISTLKTVL
+69 YVYISTLETVL

-124 EMYASWSASAHGD
+124 EIYAAWSASDHGD

-146 YTESST
+146 YTESNA
-152 DINSYMQ
+152 DVNSYMQ
-159 EVIKYPMLY
+159 EVIKYPILY
-168 PQAVSSAYGSGSYR
+168 PQEVTSAYGSGSYR
-182 LLNIGNI
+182 LLNAGNI
-189 SDTNT
+189 SDIDT

-228 NHQPST
+228 NSRPET

-244 FIRLNYLSL
+244 FIRLNHLSL
-253 NKANLFGTGGLDAT
+253 NKANLFGTRGLDAT
-267 ISGKKVSFFVYNMY
+267 ISGKKVSFFPFNIY
-281 ALSTDLRSGNT
+281 ALSTDLRSGST

-297 YEYNDTNSYITGH
+297 YEYHDTLHYVTGY
-310 TNTFNADTNKS
+310 TDIYNENTNKL
-321 SIQQI
+321 SIREI
-326 TNYAY
+326 TFYP
-331 DSNNNVILN
+331 SNNGLDIT
-340 IKPFTTS
+340 PFTTS
-347 VYTTIKTLAIDM
+347 IYTTIKTLAVNIE
-359 QGYEQVFNSNQ
+359 GHEQVFNSNQ

-376 LSVSRTNKSTASVTI
+376 LSVSKTNKSTANVTV
-391 KVYNDVDDRTYEQS
+391 KVYNDVDDRTYEQTV
-405 AGINTPAHPM
+405 GINTPAHPM

-426 VNTSTN
+426 VNTSTA

>member
-1 MGNIND
+1 MGNINN

-39 LNVELNGSGEI
+39 LDVELNGSGEI

-80 EIREDSIDGTLRYR
+80 EIREDSINGTLRYR

-124 EMYASWSASAHGD
+124 EIYAAWSASDHGD
-137 NLSAAVIYR
+137 NLGAAVIYR
-146 YTESST
+146 YTESNA
-152 DINSYMQ
+152 DVNSYMQ
-159 EVIKYPMLY
+159 EVIKYPILY
-168 PQAVSSAYGSGSYR
+168 PQEVTSAYGSGSYR
-182 LLNIGNI
+182 LLNVGNI
-189 SDTNT
+189 SDIDT

-228 NHQPST
+228 NSRPKT

-244 FIRLNYLSL
+244 FIRLNYISL

-267 ISGKKVSFFVYNMY
+267 ISGKKVSFFPYNIY
-281 ALSTDLRSGNT
+281 ALSTDLRSGST

-297 YEYNDTNSYITGH
+297 YEYNDTLHYVTGH
-310 TNTFNADTNKS
+310 TDIYNEDTNKS
-321 SIQQI
+321 SIREI
-326 TNYAY
+326 TIYSS
-331 DSNNNVILN
+331 DSILD
-340 IKPFTTS
+340 ITPFTTS
-347 VYTTIKTLAIDM
+347 IYTTIKTLAVNIE
-359 QGYEQVFNSNQ
+359 GHEQVFNSNQ

-376 LSVSRTNKSTASVTI
+376 LSVSKKNKSTASVTV
-391 KVYNDVDDRTYEQS
+391 KVYNDVDDRTYEQTV
-405 AGINTPAHPM
+405 GINTPAHPM

-426 VNTSTN
+426 VNTSTD

>member
-1 MGNIND
+1 MGNINN

-39 LNVELNGSGEI
+39 LDVELNGSGEI

-124 EMYASWSASAHGD
+124 EIYAAWSASDHGD
-137 NLSAAVIYR
+137 NLGAAVIYR
-146 YTESST
+146 YTESNA
-152 DINSYMQ
+152 DVNSYMQ
-159 EVIKYPMLY
+159 EVIKYPILY
-168 PQAVSSAYGSGSYR
+168 PQEVTSAYGSGSYR
-182 LLNIGNI
+182 LLNVGNI
-189 SDTNT
+189 SDIDT

-228 NHQPST
+228 NSRPKT

-244 FIRLNYLSL
+244 FIRLNYISL
-253 NKANLFGTGGLDAT
+253 NKANLFGTVGLDAT
-267 ISGKKVSFFVYNMY
+267 ISGKKVSFFPYNIY
-281 ALSTDLRSGNT
+281 ALSTDLRSGST

-297 YEYNDTNSYITGH
+297 YEYNDTLHYVTGH
-310 TNTFNADTNKS
+310 TDIYNENTNKS
-321 SIQQI
+321 SIREI
-326 TNYAY
+326 TIYSS
-331 DSNNNVILN
+331 DSVLDIT
-340 IKPFTTS
+340 PFTTS
-347 VYTTIKTLAIDM
+347 IYTTIKTLAVNIE
-359 QGYEQVFNSNQ
+359 GHEQVFNSNQ

-376 LSVSRTNKSTASVTI
+376 LSVSKKNKSTASVTV
-391 KVYNDVDDRTYEQS
+391 KVYNDVDDRTYEQTV
-405 AGINTPAHPM
+405 GINTPAHPM

-426 VNTSTN
+426 VNTSTD

>member
-39 LNVELNGSGEI
+39 LDVELNGSGEI

-69 YVYISTLKTVL
+69 YVYISTLETVL

-124 EMYASWSASAHGD
+124 EIYAAWSASDHGD

-146 YTESST
+146 YTESNA
-152 DINSYMQ
+152 DVNSYMQ
-159 EVIKYPMLY
+159 EVIKYPILY
-168 PQAVSSAYGSGSYR
+168 PQEVTSAYGSGSYR
-182 LLNIGNI
+182 LLNAGNI
-189 SDTNT
+189 SDIDT

-228 NHQPST
+228 NSRPKT

-244 FIRLNYLSL
+244 FIRLNHISL
-253 NKANLFGTGGLDAT
+253 NKANLFGTRGLEAT
-267 ISGKKVSFFVYNMY
+267 ISGKKVSFFPYNIY
-281 ALSTDLRSGNT
+281 ALSTDLRSGST

-297 YEYNDTNSYITGH
+297 YEYHDTLHYVTGY
-310 TNTFNADTNKS
+310 TDIYNENTNKS
-321 SIQQI
+321 IIREI
-326 TNYAY
+326 TIYSS
-331 DSNNNVILN
+331 DNVLDIT
-340 IKPFTTS
+340 PFTTS
-347 VYTTIKTLAIDM
+347 IYTTKKTLAVNIE
-359 QGYEQVFNSNQ
+359 GHEQVFNSNQ

-376 LSVSRTNKSTASVTI
+376 LSVSKKDKSTASVTV
-391 KVYNDVDDRTYEQS
+391 KVYNDVDDRTYEQTV
-405 AGINTPAHPM
+405 GINTPAHPM

-426 VNTSTN
+426 VNTSTDA
-432 TVTSMTLRYVSD
+432 VTSMTLRYVSD

>member
-1 MGNIND
+1 MGNINN

-39 LNVELNGSGEI
+39 LDVELNGSGEI

-80 EIREDSIDGTLRYR
+80 EIREDSINGTLRYR

-116 SVLKNLME
+116 SVLRNLME
-124 EMYASWSASAHGD
+124 EIYAAWSASDHGD
-137 NLSAAVIYR
+137 NLGAAVIYR
-146 YTESST
+146 YTESNA
-152 DINSYMQ
+152 DVNSYMQ
-159 EVIKYPMLY
+159 EVIKYPILY
-168 PQAVSSAYGSGSYR
+168 PQEVTSAYGSGSYR
-182 LLNIGNI
+182 LLNVGNI
-189 SDTNT
+189 SDIDT

-228 NHQPST
+228 NSRPKT

-244 FIRLNYLSL
+244 FIRLNYISL
-253 NKANLFGTGGLDAT
+253 NKANLFGTRGLDAT
-267 ISGKKVSFFVYNMY
+267 ISGKKVSFFPYNIY
-281 ALSTDLRSGNT
+281 ALSTDLRSGST

-297 YEYNDTNSYITGH
+297 YEYNDTLHYVTGH
-310 TNTFNADTNKS
+310 TDIYNEDTNKS
-321 SIQQI
+321 SIREI
-326 TNYAY
+326 TIYSS
-331 DSNNNVILN
+331 DNVLDIT
-340 IKPFTTS
+340 PFTTS
-347 VYTTIKTLAIDM
+347 IYTTIKTLAVNIE
-359 QGYEQVFNSNQ
+359 GHEQVFNSNQ

-376 LSVSRTNKSTASVTI
+376 LSVNKTDKSTASVTV
-391 KVYNDVDDRTYEQS
+391 KVYNDVDDRTYEQTV
-405 AGINTPAHPM
+405 GINTPAHPM

-426 VNTSTN
+426 VNTSTD

>member
-39 LNVELNGSGEI
+39 LDVELNGSGEI

-106 CDGVTTSSDT
+106 CDGVTTSSDV

-124 EMYASWSASAHGD
+124 EIYAAWSASDHGD
-137 NLSAAVIYR
+137 ILSAAVIYR
-146 YTESST
+146 YTESNT
-152 DINSYMQ
+152 DVNSYMQ
-159 EVIKYPMLY
+159 EVIKYPILY

-182 LLNIGNI
+182 LLNVGNI
-189 SDTNT
+189 SDIDT

-228 NHQPST
+228 NSRPKT

-244 FIRLNYLSL
+244 FIRLNYISL
-253 NKANLFGTGGLDAT
+253 NKANLFGTRGLDAT
-267 ISGKKVSFFVYNMY
+267 ISGKKVSFFPYNIY
-281 ALSTDLRSGNT
+281 ALSTDLRSGST

-297 YEYNDTNSYITGH
+297 YEYNDTLHYVTGH
-310 TNTFNADTNKS
+310 TDIYNENTNKS
-321 SIQQI
+321 SIREI
-326 TNYAY
+326 TIYSS
-331 DSNNNVILN
+331 DVLDIT
-340 IKPFTTS
+340 PFTTS
-347 VYTTIKTLAIDM
+347 IYTTIKTLAVNIE
-359 QGYEQVFNSNQ
+359 GHEQVFNSNQ

-376 LSVSRTNKSTASVTI
+376 LSVSKKNKSTASVTV
-391 KVYNDVDDRTYEQS
+391 KVYNDVDDRTYEQT

-426 VNTSTN
+426 VNTSTD

>member
-1 MGNIND
+1 MGNINN

-39 LNVELNGSGEI
+39 LDVELNGSGEI

-124 EMYASWSASAHGD
+124 EIYAAWSASDHGD
-137 NLSAAVIYR
+137 NLGAAVIYR
-146 YTESST
+146 YTESNA
-152 DINSYMQ
+152 DVNSYMQ
-159 EVIKYPMLY
+159 EVIKYPILY
-168 PQAVSSAYGSGSYR
+168 PQEVTSAYGSGSYR
-182 LLNIGNI
+182 LLNVGNI
-189 SDTNT
+189 SDIDT

-228 NHQPST
+228 NSRPKT

-244 FIRLNYLSL
+244 FIRLNYISL
-253 NKANLFGTGGLDAT
+253 NKANLFGTRGLDAT
-267 ISGKKVSFFVYNMY
+267 ISGKKVSFFPYNIY
-281 ALSTDLRSGNT
+281 ALSTDLRSGST

-297 YEYNDTNSYITGH
+297 YEYNDTLHYVTGH
-310 TNTFNADTNKS
+310 TDIYNEDTNKS
-321 SIQQI
+321 SIREI
-326 TNYAY
+326 TIYSS
-331 DSNNNVILN
+331 DSVLDIT
-340 IKPFTTS
+340 PFTTS
-347 VYTTIKTLAIDM
+347 IYTTIKTLAVNIE
-359 QGYEQVFNSNQ
+359 GHEQVFNSNQ

-376 LSVSRTNKSTASVTI
+376 LSVSKKNKSTASVTV
-391 KVYNDVDDRTYEQS
+391 KVYNDVDDRTYEQTV
-405 AGINTPAHPM
+405 GINTPAHPM

-426 VNTSTN
+426 VNTSTD

>member
-1 MGNIND
+1 MGNINN

-39 LNVELNGSGEI
+39 LDVELNGSGEI

-124 EMYASWSASAHGD
+124 EIYAAWSASDHGD
-137 NLSAAVIYR
+137 NLGAAVIYR
-146 YTESST
+146 YTESNA
-152 DINSYMQ
+152 DVNSYMQ
-159 EVIKYPMLY
+159 EVIKYPILY
-168 PQAVSSAYGSGSYR
+168 PQEVTSAYGSGSYR
-182 LLNIGNI
+182 LLNAGNI
-189 SDTNT
+189 SDIDT

-228 NHQPST
+228 NSRPET

-244 FIRLNYLSL
+244 FIRLNHLSL
-253 NKANLFGTGGLDAT
+253 NKANLFGTRGLDAT
-267 ISGKKVSFFVYNMY
+267 ISGKKVSFFPYNIY
-281 ALSTDLRSGNT
+281 ALSTDLRSGST

-297 YEYNDTNSYITGH
+297 YEYNDTLHYVTGH
-310 TNTFNADTNKS
+310 TDIYNENTNKL
-321 SIQQI
+321 SIREI
-326 TNYAY
+326 TFFP
-331 DSNNNVILN
+331 SNNGLDIT
-340 IKPFTTS
+340 PFTTS
-347 VYTTIKTLAIDM
+347 IYTTIKTLAVNIE
-359 QGYEQVFNSNQ
+359 GHEQVFNSNQ

-376 LSVSRTNKSTASVTI
+376 LSVSKKNKSTASVTV
-391 KVYNDVDDRTYEQS
+391 KVYNDVDDRTYEQTV
-405 AGINTPAHPM
+405 GINTPAHPM

-426 VNTSTN
+426 VNTSTDV
-432 TVTSMTLRYVSD
+432 VTSMTLRYVSD

>member
-1 MGNIND
+1 MGNINN

-39 LNVELNGSGEI
+39 LDVELNGSGEI

-124 EMYASWSASAHGD
+124 EIYAAWSASDHGD
-137 NLSAAVIYR
+137 NLGAAVIYR
-146 YTESST
+146 YTESNA
-152 DINSYMQ
+152 DVNSYMQ
-159 EVIKYPMLY
+159 EVIKYPILY
-168 PQAVSSAYGSGSYR
+168 PQEVTSAYGSGSYR
-182 LLNIGNI
+182 LLNAGNI
-189 SDTNT
+189 SDIDT

-228 NHQPST
+228 NSRPET
-234 NKYSLLSYLP
+234 NRYSLLSYLP
-244 FIRLNYLSL
+244 FIRLNHLSL
-253 NKANLFGTGGLDAT
+253 NKANLFGTRGLDAT
-267 ISGKKVSFFVYNMY
+267 ISGKKVSFFPYNIY
-281 ALSTDLRSGNT
+281 ALSTDLRSGST

-297 YEYNDTNSYITGH
+297 YEYNDTLHYVTGH
-310 TNTFNADTNKS
+310 TDIYNENTNKL
-321 SIQQI
+321 SIREI
-326 TNYAY
+326 TFYP
-331 DSNNNVILN
+331 SNNGLDIT
-340 IKPFTTS
+340 PFTTS
-347 VYTTIKTLAIDM
+347 IYTTIKTLAVNIE
-359 QGYEQVFNSNQ
+359 GHEQVFNSNQ

-376 LSVSRTNKSTASVTI
+376 LSVSKKNKSTASVTV
-391 KVYNDVDDRTYEQS
+391 KVYNDVDDRTYEQTV
-405 AGINTPAHPM
+405 GINTPAHPM

-426 VNTSTN
+426 VNTSTA

>member
-1 MGNIND
+1 MGNINN

-39 LNVELNGSGEI
+39 LDVELNGSGEI

-124 EMYASWSASAHGD
+124 EIYAAWSASDHGD

-146 YTESST
+146 YTESNA
-152 DINSYMQ
+152 DVNSYMQ
-159 EVIKYPMLY
+159 EVIKYPILY
-168 PQAVSSAYGSGSYR
+168 PQEVTSAYGSGSYR
-182 LLNIGNI
+182 LLNVGNI

-228 NHQPST
+228 NSRPKT

-244 FIRLNYLSL
+244 FIRLNYISL
-253 NKANLFGTGGLDAT
+253 NKANLFGTRGLDAT
-267 ISGKKVSFFVYNMY
+267 ISGKKVSFFPYNIY
-281 ALSTDLRSGNT
+281 ALSTDLRSGST

-297 YEYNDTNSYITGH
+297 YEYNDTLHYVTGH
-310 TNTFNADTNKS
+310 TDIYNENTNKS
-321 SIQQI
+321 IIREI
-326 TNYAY
+326 TIYSS
-331 DSNNNVILN
+331 DSVLDIT
-340 IKPFTTS
+340 PFTTS
-347 VYTTIKTLAIDM
+347 IYTTIKTLAVNIE
-359 QGYEQVFNSNQ
+359 GHEQVFNSNQ

-376 LSVSRTNKSTASVTI
+376 LSVSKKNKSTASVTV
-391 KVYNDVDDRTYEQS
+391 KVYNDVDDRTYEQT

-426 VNTSTN
+426 VNTSTD